1 MMENFQFHNP
11 TKIIFGK
18 GSIKYIG
25 NEIANS
31 NIKKILLLAGSG
43 SIKQNGVYQQV
54 IDSLNR
60 SKIEIIEFWGVRPN
74 PTLEHANKV
83 IETVKSENIEAILA
97 VGGGSVIDEAK
108 SVAAGVYVDNLWS
121 IFEKKTIVRKA
132 LPLFVVLTLSAT
144 GTEMNPFAVLSNEAE
159 LKKWSFGSPFVYP
172 KVSIIDPSVQS
183 TLPRRQTANGGVDSL
198 SHLMENYFMGEL
210 SAEISLSL
218 NEATQRTVIRQI
230 DKLMEYPDDY
240 EARANFAW
248 SSTIALNGM
257 TSVALGGGEWTT
269 HAIEHALSAINPQI
283 AHAEGLAVMFPAW
296 IKYVYDAKPY
306 IFERWAKNVWDAN
319 STLEA
324 VDKMQQKYRDW
335 GSPTTLTELGFTKS
349 DFPQIIKCI
358 VEYGRV
364 GRIKQ
369 LNESDFEKILEIAL

>member
-1 MMENFQFHNP
+1 MENFQFQNP

-25 NEIANS
+25 NEVNS
-31 NIKKILLLAGSG
+31 YKIRKVLLLAGSG
-43 SIKQNGVYQQV
+43 SIKQNGVYNQV
-54 IDSLNR
+54 VESLNR
-60 SKIEIIEFWGVRPN
+60 SKIEFVEMWGVRPN
-74 PTLEHANKV
+74 PTLKHAEQVVKV
-83 IETVKSENIEAILA
+83 IKENHIEGIVA

-108 SVAAGVYVDNLWS
+108 SVAAGVFVDNLWD
-121 IFEKKTIVRKA
+121 IFEKKAVVRNA

-144 GTEMNPFAVLSNEAE
+144 GTEMNSFAVLSNEEE
-159 LKKWSFGSPFVYP
+159 LKKWSFGSPYVYP

-210 SAEISLSL
+210 NAEISLAL
-218 NEATQRTVIRQI
+218 NESTQRTVISMI
-230 DKLMEYPDDY
+230 DKLMENPDDY
-240 EARANFAW
+240 DSRANLAW

-269 HAIEHALSAINPQI
+269 HAMEHALSVINPEI

-296 IKYVYDAKPY
+296 IKYVADAKPY
-306 IFERWAKNVWDAN
+306 IFERWAKNVWN
-319 STLEA
+319 SNSVAEGI
-324 VDKMQQKYRDW
+324 VSMESKFRSW

-349 DFPQIIKCI
+349 DFPKIVKCI

-369 LNESDFEKILEIAL
+369 LNPDDFEKILELAL

>member
-1 MMENFQFHNP
+1 MENFQFYNP

-25 NEIANS
+25 NEITS
-31 NIKKILLLAGSG
+31 NNIHKVLLLAGSG

-60 SKIEIIEFWGVRPN
+60 SKIQVVEQWGVRPN
-74 PTLEHANKV
+74 PTLEHANQV
-83 IETVKSENIEAILA
+83 VQIVKSENIEAILA

-108 SVAAGVYVDNLWS
+108 SVAAGVFVDNLWS
-121 IFEKKTIVRKA
+121 IFEKKVAVRQA
-132 LPLFVVLTLSAT
+132 LPIFVVLTLSAT
-144 GTEMNPFAVLSNEAE
+144 GSEMNPYAVLSNEAE
-159 LKKWSFGSPFVYP
+159 LKKWSFGSPLVYP

-183 TLPRRQTANGGVDSL
+183 TLPQRQTANGGVDSL
-198 SHLMENYFMGEL
+198 SHLMENYFTGEL

-218 NEATQRTVIRQI
+218 NETTQRTVISQI
-230 DKLMEYPDDY
+230 DKLIENPNDY
-240 EARANFAW
+240 HARANFAW

-257 TSVALGGGEWTT
+257 TAVALGGGEWTT
-269 HAIEHALSAINPQI
+269 HAIEHALSVINPQI

-296 IKYVYDAKPY
+296 IKYVYNSKPY
-306 IFERWAKNVWDAN
+306 LFERWAKNVWNCN
-319 STLEA
+319 SVLEGVEA
-324 VDKMQQKYRDW
+324 MQTKFRSW
-335 GSPTTLTELGFTKS
+335 GSPTTLTELGFSKS
-349 DFPQIIKCI
+349 DFAKIVKCI

-369 LNESDFEKILEIAL
+369 LNETDFEKILELAL

>member
-1 MMENFQFHNP
+1 MENFQFQNP

-25 NEIANS
+25 NEVKS
-31 NIKKILLLAGSG
+31 NNVQKVLLLAGSG
-43 SIKQNGVYQQV
+43 SIKQNGVYTQIV
-54 IDSLNR
+54 DSLNR
-60 SKIEIIEFWGVRPN
+60 TKIQFVEVWGVRPN
-74 PTLEHANKV
+74 PTLEHAKQV
-83 IETVKSENIEAILA
+83 VELLKSENIQGIVA

-108 SVAAGVYVDNLWS
+108 SVAAGVFVENLWD
-121 IFEKKTIVRKA
+121 IFEKKAVVRQA
-132 LPLFVVLTLSAT
+132 LPVFVVLTLSAT
-144 GTEMNPFAVLSNEAE
+144 GTEMNPFAVLSNDEE

-198 SHLMENYFMGEL
+198 SHLMENYFMGEP
-210 SAEISLSL
+210 SAEISLAL
-218 NEATQRTVIRQI
+218 NEATQRTVISQI
-230 DKLMEYPDDY
+230 DKLMENPDNY
-240 EARANFAW
+240 EARANLAW
-248 SSTIALNGM
+248 SSSIALNGM

-296 IKYVYDAKPY
+296 IKYVSDAKPY
-306 IFERWAKNVWDAN
+306 IFDRWARNVWAAN
-319 STLEA
+319 SINEGVEA
-324 VDKMQQKYRDW
+324 MQSKFRLW
-335 GSPTTLTELGFTKS
+335 GSPTTLTELGFTKA
-349 DFPQIIKCI
+349 DFPKIVKCI

-369 LNESDFEKILEIAL
+369 LDTTDFEKILELAL